1 MKSVGIIRRVDDLGR
16 VVIPVELR
24 NKFDISEKDPM
35 EVFVDGSTIVLKKFE
50 PNCIFCGSSRKL
62 VEYKEK
68 LVCSKCLGKLSNI
81 QIEKE

>member
-24 NKFDISEKDPM
+24 NKFDIDEKDPI
-35 EVFVDGSTIVLKKFE
+35 EIFVYGYNIVLKKLE
-50 PNCIFCGSSRKL
+50 PNCIFCWSYRKL
-62 VEYKEK
+62 VDYKEK